1 MLVISL
7 SLLTIMVQ
15 LPNIASARSQNVSVD
30 LQLVLA
36 VDSSGSVPISA
47 VAAQREAFAD
57 AFLNKRLQ
65 DAILTGPIH
74 KIAIIYFE
82 FSDQSQQQVVV
93 PWMSIS
99 NANEIKAF
107 STKLKNSRLG
117 FLRGDTSISV
127 AMKFAQN
134 TLLDNNYLS
143 CRTVLDITGNGRNN
157 NGPNV
162 KNVSDSLVSENITIN
177 ALSINAKVTD
187 QKGPYNY
194 LFSRYD
200 GPIDKYYE
208 NQVIGGPRSFVL
220 SIDEKEDYVDAILR
234 KLIMEIAF
242 LDQ

>member
-1 MLVISL
+1 MLYIPANL
-7 SLLTIMVQ
+7 AAQTK
-15 LPNIASARSQNVSVD
+15 NVEVD

-57 AFLNKRLQ
+57 AFLNKRLH
-65 DAILTGPIH
+65 DAILSGPIH
-74 KIAIIYFE
+74 KIAITYFE
-82 FSDQSQQQVVV
+82 FSDQSQQQIIV
-93 PWMSIS
+93 PWMSLS
-99 NANEIKAF
+99 NANEIRAF

-117 FLRGDTSISV
+117 FLRGDTSISG

-134 TLLDNNYLS
+134 MLLNNNYIS
-143 CRTVLDITGNGRNN
+143 YRIVLDITGNGRNN

-162 KNVSDSLVSENITIN
+162 KTVSDALVSENITIN
-177 ALSINAKVTD
+177 ALSINSKVTD

-200 GPIDKYYE
+200 GPIDRYYK

-220 SIDEKEDYVDAILR
+220 PVDKHEEYVDAILR
-234 KLIMEIAF
+234 KLLMEIAF
-242 LDQ
+242 LDP